1 MNEEHLPRQR
11 FLALDTSTAVLAAA
25 VMSEESLVAES
36 NTRADRNHAVHVVQA
51 LKDLMENNQI
61 TKEDIAGI
69 AVGIG
74 PGSYTG
80 VRIAVTSAKTLAW
93 AWGVP
98 VAAVSSLAALAL
110 GGLGA
115 DSNEAVLA
123 EKSEGA
129 TEKSG
134 SRCWVVP
141 LMDARRGQAYT
152 ALFEG
157 GQVISG
163 LHRMEPDAIRLVD
176 TWVDAIASLLSELD
190 SSDAPDRILFVGDV
204 EPHRQTLEKLHPVH
218 PEVEIELRSYEM
230 EGRYVGKL
238 GAAKL
243 LQGEHEDIHSLLPN
257 YTQLAEAEANLLR
270 K

>member
-1 MNEEHLPRQR
+1 MNEEHKPRQR

-80 VRIAVTSAKTLAW
+80 VRIAVTAAKTLAW
-93 AWGVP
+93 AWDVP
-98 VAAVSSLAALAL
+98 VTAVSSLAALAM
-110 GGLGA
+110 GGLSSYVS
-115 DSNEAVLA
+115 DKEPAVGQA
-123 EKSEGA
+123 RSVEDNGN
-129 TEKSG
+129 
-134 SRCWVVP
+134 RYWVVP

-157 GQVISG
+157 DGPNSA

-176 TWVDAIASLLSELD
+176 GWVDAIASLLSELD
-190 SSDAPDRILFVGDV
+190 SSSAPSGILFVGDV
-204 EPHRQTLEKLHPVH
+204 EPHRQTLEKLQTMQ
-218 PEVEIELRSYEM
+218 PEVEVHLLSYEM

-238 GAAKL
+238 GAARL
-243 LQGEHEDIHSLLPN
+243 LQGEQNDVHTLLPN

>member
-1 MNEEHLPRQR
+1 MNEEHKPRQR

-51 LKDLMENNQI
+51 LKDLMENNEV

-80 VRIAVTSAKTLAW
+80 VRIAVTAAKTLAW

-115 DSNEAVLA
+115 YVNETASA
-123 EKSEGA
+123 EKPHGLPD
-129 TEKSG
+129 KSG
-134 SRCWVVP
+134 SRYWVVP

-157 GQVISG
+157 EEVSSG
-163 LHRMEPDAIRLVD
+163 LRRMEPDAIRLVD
-176 TWVDAIASLLSELD
+176 SWGDGISSLLSKLHP
-190 SSDAPDRILFVGDV
+190 SDAPEGILFVGDV
-204 EPHRQTLEKLHPVH
+204 EPHRQTLEKLQKVQ
-218 PEVEIELRSYEM
+218 PEVEIHLLSYEM

-238 GAAKL
+238 GAARL
-243 LQGEHEDIHSLLPN
+243 LQGEQEDIHTLLPN

>member
-1 MNEEHLPRQR
+1 MNEEHQPRQR

-80 VRIAVTSAKTLAW
+80 VRIAVTAAKTLAW

-115 DSNEAVLA
+115 YMDETGLVENSHG
-123 EKSEGA
+123 SPD
-129 TEKSG
+129 KSG
-134 SRCWVVP
+134 SRYWVVP

-157 GQVISG
+157 EGVSSG
-163 LHRMEPDAIRLVD
+163 LRRMEPDAIRLVD
-176 TWVDAIASLLSELD
+176 SWVDAIASLLSELN
-190 SSDAPDRILFVGDV
+190 SSDAPDGILFVGDV
-204 EPHRQTLEKLHPVH
+204 EPHRQTLEKLQTMQ
-218 PEVEIELRSYEM
+218 PEVQIHLRSYEM
-230 EGRYVGKL
+230 EGRYVGKI

-243 LQGEHEDIHSLLPN
+243 LQGEQEDIHTLLPN

>member
-1 MNEEHLPRQR
+1 MNEEHKPRQR

-25 VMSEESLVAES
+25 VMSDESLVAES

-51 LKDLMENNQI
+51 LKDLMENNHI
-61 TKEDIAGI
+61 TKEDITGI

-80 VRIAVTSAKTLAW
+80 VRIAVTAAKTLAW

-110 GGLGA
+110 GGFSSYVSEASEEAKNVPGEKT
-115 DSNEAVLA
+115 DS
-123 EKSEGA
+123 
-129 TEKSG
+129 
-134 SRCWVVP
+134 RYWVVP

-157 GQVISG
+157 QCASSDIQR
-163 LHRMEPDAIRLVD
+163 LEPDAIRLVD
-176 TWVDAIASLLSELD
+176 GWVDAIASLISNLD
-190 SSDAPDRILFVGDV
+190 SSAAPDSILFVGDA
-204 EPHRQTLEKLHPVH
+204 EQHRNTIEKLQDIHPDVQIH
-218 PEVEIELRSYEM
+218 LLSYGM

-238 GAAKL
+238 GAARL
-243 LQGEHEDIHSLLPN
+243 MQGEQEDVHTLLPN